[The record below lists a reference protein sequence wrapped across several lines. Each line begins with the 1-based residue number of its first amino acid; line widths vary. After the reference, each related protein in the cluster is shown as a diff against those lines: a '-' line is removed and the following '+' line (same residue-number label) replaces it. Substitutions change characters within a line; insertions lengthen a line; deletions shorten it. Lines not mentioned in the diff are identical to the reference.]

1 MTWLRRMLGSLLS
14 SGNRIILGDV
24 DVDIHPPLLPKK
36 KTPKM
41 SDCPGSET
49 VHASNPRAAFLA
61 VGMRARM
68 RRKCHIPRFRP
79 MVGLVSVLQ
88 PRRPAWQRCDG
99 VFFQQPKKHKT
110 VCPPKIYRGCAMRW
124 SFVYRYRWPMV
135 EKFRGGVSSL
145 LFFCGNALVF
155 WSVTVALAAAPSG
168 LGRLEVR
175 EIRDKDRKLDSGAS
189 RLVSAIEE
197 RARRREVR
205 ETES

>member
-1 MTWLRRMLGSLLS
+1 
-14 SGNRIILGDV
+14 
-24 DVDIHPPLLPKK
+24 
-36 KTPKM
+36 
-41 SDCPGSET
+41 
-49 VHASNPRAAFLA
+49 
-61 VGMRARM
+61 
-68 RRKCHIPRFRP
+68 
-79 MVGLVSVLQ
+79 
-88 PRRPAWQRCDG
+88 
-99 VFFQQPKKHKT
+99 
-110 VCPPKIYRGCAMRW
+110 
-124 SFVYRYRWPMV
+124 MV